1 MDIHKHIPKKRDSKV
16 HIALGN
22 VVKNRP
28 WIHSHKYF
36 QAQNSGRSS
45 IEAVQAGA
53 QCVAPCPPR
62 SEPCGCNL
70 VVYFLIFACLLWS
83 FPQHFSREGWTCALP
98 SATRSW
104 SVALPRCP
112 PRGTK
117 PRLFCIS
124 WWEIT
129 LSSPKGERFWER
141 IFRSVTGEKL
151 ESRTPQI

>member
-1 MDIHKHIPKKRDSKV
+1 MDICNHIRKKRDSKV

-28 WIHSHKYF
+28 QIHSCKYF
-36 QAQNSGRSS
+36 QAQNSGRSFA
-45 IEAVQAGA
+45 EAVQAGA
-53 QCVAPCPPR
+53 QFVALCACP
-62 SEPCGCNL
+62 SELCGCHL

-98 SATRSW
+98 SAMRSW

-112 PRGTK
+112 PQGMK
-117 PRLFCIS
+117 PPLFCTS
-124 WWEIT
+124 WWEII
-129 LSSPKGERFWER
+129 LSSPKGERFWEL
-141 IFRSVTGEKL
+141 IFRSVAGEKP